1 MTGIQAK
8 QAGRQGQKQAGLGQ
22 KQSFWRNLTVVPTN
36 LGNPDLWYKHR
47 SRHQIVVLLSLL
59 SVTLM
64 MNSLATSGIAAA
76 AKEKWSR
83 VFVNILQINYSKVL
97 NF

>member
-36 LGNPDLWYKHR
+36 LGNPDLWKKHDMV
-47 SRHQIVVLLSLL
+47 IK
-59 SVTLM
+59 VTRLH
-64 MNSLATSGIAAA
+64 NLVDIA
-76 AKEKWSR
+76 S
-83 VFVNILQINYSKVL
+83 
-97 NF
+97 